1 VKNDSSEILEES
13 THTTQVG
20 RQQSESHK
28 TNNSSMNTQLFNLK
42 RKVKQY
48 KEVLQNTED
57 YRQVWKDEFKDF
69 IIAQLQKLL
78 DSTELEAKIEVK
90 SEVEGLEAVILDLG
104 ETKSGIYEV
113 VSKDF
118 HRHLVKNSG
127 GLIYQQ
133 LFNGKVIVL
142 IQYPY
147 IENYGQPRPPKTVAI
162 YRPEE
167 LTEPFF
173 IRHLE
178 ELITEITNWEDYDDD
193 EPNKKIGFQFNFGLN
208 KEPGEGP
215 MMSDD

>member
-1 VKNDSSEILEES
+1 
-13 THTTQVG
+13 
-20 RQQSESHK
+20 
-28 TNNSSMNTQLFNLK
+28 M
-42 RKVKQY
+42 
-48 KEVLQNTED
+48 
-57 YRQVWKDEFKDF
+57 
-69 IIAQLQKLL
+69 
-78 DSTELEAKIEVK
+78 EAIV
-90 SEVEGLEAVILDLG
+90 LDLG

-113 VSKDF
+113 VAQDF

-127 GLIYQQ
+127 ALIYQQ
-133 LFNGKVIVL
+133 LFNGKIIVL
-142 IQYPY
+142 IQFPY

-208 KEPGEGP
+208 KEQMTGEP
-215 MMSDD
+215 VMKDEE

>member
-1 VKNDSSEILEES
+1 
-13 THTTQVG
+13 
-20 RQQSESHK
+20 
-28 TNNSSMNTQLFNLK
+28 MNTQLYNLQ

-57 YRQVWKDEFKDF
+57 YRQIWDSEFKAF
-69 IIAQLQKLL
+69 IIKQLEQLL
-78 DSTELEAKIEVK
+78 ELTGLEAKIEVK
-90 SEVEGLEAVILDLG
+90 SQIAGLEAIVLDLG

-118 HRHLVKNSG
+118 HRHLVKNCG

-133 LFNGKVIVL
+133 LFNGKIIVL
-142 IQYPY
+142 IQYPF
-147 IENYGQPRPPKTVAI
+147 IENYGEPRPPKTVAI

-178 ELITEITNWEDYDDD
+178 ELITEITNWEDFDDD
-193 EPNKKIGFQFNFGLN
+193 EPNKKIGFKFNFGLN
-208 KEPGEGP
+208 PDMGREPL
-215 MMSDD
+215 MSDEKE